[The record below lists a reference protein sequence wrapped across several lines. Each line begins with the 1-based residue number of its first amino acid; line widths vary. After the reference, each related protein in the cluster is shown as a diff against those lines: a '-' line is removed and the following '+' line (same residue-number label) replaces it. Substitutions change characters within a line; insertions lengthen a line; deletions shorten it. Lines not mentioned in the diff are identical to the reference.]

1 MPPLETPVPATG
13 LFTVSWLLI
22 AIPALSAAILL
33 LVGRRADRWAPYLGA
48 IAPLISFALGLV
60 YFVQMLGRDVATR
73 AVSVPLYN
81 WISSGRWDI
90 NVGLLIDQLSIV
102 FVLLI
107 TGVGGLIHVY
117 SIGYME
123 HDDRRRRFFAF
134 LNLFVA
140 AMLLLVLADNYLVLF
155 VGWEGVGLASY
166 LLIGFWQY
174 KPTAATAAKKA
185 FVVNRVGDMGMSLAI
200 MLMLATFGSSTFVD
214 VNDGMPKVSSTIALI
229 MGLLLLLA
237 ACGKS
242 AQVPLQSW
250 LLDAMEG
257 PTPVSALIHAATMVT
272 AGVYL
277 ITRSNAIYTQSLAAS
292 TAVVVVG
299 TVTLLFG
306 AWIGCAKDDIKRVL
320 AGSTMSQIGYMMLA
334 AGIGPAGYAFAIF
347 HLLTHGFFKADMFL
361 GAGSVM
367 HATNDEV
374 DMRHYGALRTLMPI
388 TFVTFAA
395 GYLAIIGFPFFSGFY
410 SKDHIIEVAFQRSAV
425 VGGLAL
431 LGAGVTG
438 FYMTR
443 LMLMTFVGKKRWKPD
458 VHPHESPLVMTVP
471 LIFLGIGSAIGGLAL
486 NNWIVG
492 WLDPAVGGGVPEEQH
507 GLFYFSTTALVTLV
521 VVAIG
526 VAISVWMFGP
536 RREIPITQPA
546 SQSFL
551 TVAGRNDL
559 YGDAFNEAVFM
570 RPGQQLTEG
579 LVRVENSGIDGAVNG
594 TAAAIGGMSSRLRR
608 VQNGFV
614 RSYALTMTVGA
625 AIVGVVI
632 LLGRLG

>member
-73 AVSVPLYN
+73 AVSVQLYN
-81 WISSGRWDI
+81 WISSGRWEI

-117 SIGYME
+117 SIGYMA

-200 MLMLATFGSSTFVD
+200 MLMLATFGSSAFVD

-277 ITRSNAIYTQSLAAS
+277 ITRSNAIYTQSLTAS

-471 LIFLGIGSAIGGLAL
+471 LIFLGIGSAIGGLVL

-526 VAISVWMFGP
+526 VAISVWIFGP

-579 LVRVENSGIDGAVNG
+579 LVRFESSGIDGAVNG

>member
-33 LVGRRADRWAPYLGA
+33 LVGRRANRWAPYLGA

-60 YFVQMLGRDVATR
+60 YFVQMLGRDVAAR

-81 WISSGRWDI
+81 WISSGRWEI

-117 SIGYME
+117 SIGYMA

-200 MLMLATFGSSTFVD
+200 MLMLATFGSSAFVD

-277 ITRSNAIYTQSLAAS
+277 ITRSNAIYAQSLPAS
-292 TAVVVVG
+292 TVVVVVG

-471 LIFLGIGSAIGGLAL
+471 LIFLGIGSAIGGLVL

-526 VAISVWMFGP
+526 VAISVWIFGP

-579 LVRVENSGIDGAVNG
+579 LVRFESSGIDGAVNG

>member
-60 YFVQMLGRDVATR
+60 YFIQMLGRDVAAR
-73 AVSVPLYN
+73 AISVPLYN
-81 WISSGRWDI
+81 WISSGNWEI

-117 SIGYME
+117 SIGYMA

-200 MLMLATFGSSTFVD
+200 MLMLATFGSSAFVD
-214 VNDGMPKVSSTIALI
+214 VNEGMPNVGSTTALI

-277 ITRSNAIYTQSLAAS
+277 ITRSNAIYAQSPTAS
-292 TAVVVVG
+292 TVVVVVG

-374 DMRHYGALRTLMPI
+374 DMRHYGALRKLMPI
-388 TFVTFAA
+388 TFFTFAS

-410 SKDHIIEVAFQRSAV
+410 SKDHIIEVAFERSAV
-425 VGGLAL
+425 IGGLAL
-431 LGAGVTG
+431 LGAGVTA

-443 LMLMTFVGKKRWKPD
+443 LMLMTFVGSKRWKPD

-471 LIFLGIGSAIGGLAL
+471 LIFLGIASAIGGLAM

-492 WLDPAVGGGVPEEQH
+492 WLDPAVGGEVPEEQH
-507 GLFYFSTTALVTLV
+507 GLFYFSTTALGTLV

-526 VAISVWMFGP
+526 VAISVWLFGP
-536 RREIPITQPA
+536 RREIPDTQPA
-546 SQSFL
+546 SQSFF

-579 LVRVENSGIDGAVNG
+579 LVRLENYGIDGAVNG
-594 TAAAIGGMSSRLRR
+594 TAASISGMSSRLRR

-625 AIVGVVI
+625 AIIGVVI

>member
-60 YFVQMLGRDVATR
+60 YFIQMLSRDVANR

-117 SIGYME
+117 SIGYMA

-200 MLMLATFGSSTFVD
+200 MLMLATFGSSAFVD

-277 ITRSNAIYTQSLAAS
+277 ITRSNAIYAQSPPAS
-292 TAVVVVG
+292 TVVVVVG

-388 TFVTFAA
+388 TFFTFAA

-471 LIFLGIGSAIGGLAL
+471 LIFLGIGSAIGGLVL

-526 VAISVWMFGP
+526 VAISVWIFGP

-579 LVRVENSGIDGAVNG
+579 LVRFENSGIDGAVNG